1 MISCFDCHLSQD
13 VERFVEQHNLAEG
26 EENPIDLRIARAQAG
41 ATNLIWIMR
50 KAKLH
55 KKLREDGTRRGGIVK
70 ILHYHTPGMY
80 FV

>member
-1 MISCFDCHLSQD
+1 M
-13 VERFVEQHNLAEG
+13 EQHNLAEG

-55 KKLREDGTRRGGIVK
+55 KKLRDVTRCGSRRRYSVDPTLSYTGHV
-70 ILHYHTPGMY
+70 LCVTWCSP
-80 FV
+80 FLE